1 MERAGTSKRVWV
13 CKVQKMKVG
22 DRIEVIDRRYAE
34 YAMRG
39 VILELDEHPLETSY
53 AKIQVESPGLGS
65 LRIWVNL
72 RLAKVIE
79 ESRGEK

>member
-1 MERAGTSKRVWV
+1 
-13 CKVQKMKVG
+13 MKVG

-39 VILELDEHPLETSY
+39 VILELDEHPLKESY
-53 AKIQVESPGLGS
+53 AKIQVEGPAMGS
-65 LRIWVNL
+65 FQVWVNL

-79 ESRGEK
+79 KSRGEK